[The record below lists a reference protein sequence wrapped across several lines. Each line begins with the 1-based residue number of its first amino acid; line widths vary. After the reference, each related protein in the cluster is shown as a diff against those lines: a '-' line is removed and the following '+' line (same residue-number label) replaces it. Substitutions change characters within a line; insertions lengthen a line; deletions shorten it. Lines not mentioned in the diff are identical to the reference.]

1 MKLSEF
7 NEVKDFLNELNI
19 ETSFRDVCE
28 NIIAEETDFEVD
40 GFRFIDQCEI
50 DEIQANELES
60 DPYILG
66 CFNASFISNCTDL
79 SYDIVK
85 ALQEGEKYEELG
97 QHIIDNDYVDD
108 MQEGYSSADG
118 YGHHFAH
125 YDGHENEMPMVNNG
139 QVYLVFRVN

>member
-1 MKLSEF
+1 MQLSEF

-50 DEIQANELES
+50 DKIQSDELES

-66 CFNASFISNCTDL
+66 CFTAWFIADNTDL
-79 SYDIVK
+79 SLSIVE
-85 ALQEGEKYEELG
+85 ALQEGEKYEQLG
-97 QHIIDNDYVDD
+97 QHIIDNGYVND
-108 MQEGYSSADG
+108 MQEAYSQTDG

-125 YDGHENEMPMVNNG
+125 YDHNEHEMPMVNNG
-139 QVYLVFRVN
+139 QSYLVFRTH